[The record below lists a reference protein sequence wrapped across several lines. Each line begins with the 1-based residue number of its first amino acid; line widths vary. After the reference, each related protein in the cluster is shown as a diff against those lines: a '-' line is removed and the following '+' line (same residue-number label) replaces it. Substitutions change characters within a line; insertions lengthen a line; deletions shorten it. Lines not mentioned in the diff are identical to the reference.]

1 MRCLRTATLV
11 FLGAA
16 LTLSAGLGC
25 QSEAPT
31 EAPPTD
37 EQPPAEQQPAAKAPA
52 ESKPLAAQR
61 QEAIDEAVSYLLDVQ
76 APDGTWAEGN
86 VGITA
91 LCTHALL
98 TGGKE
103 ADDPPVKKA
112 IDHLLAHQQ
121 DDGGIYDVGLKN
133 YTTSIALMVLV
144 KADPN
149 AYAEPIA
156 KAKDYLIEHQWD
168 EAESIDKD
176 HPWYGGAGYGKHGRP
191 DMSNTGYF
199 LEAMHQAGVP
209 EDHPVWEKAVV
220 FVSRT
225 QARSESND
233 QVFVGT
239 DDGGLIYSP
248 HDGGESKVAEKVTLP
263 DGRKALAS
271 YGSMTYAGLKSFIY
285 AGLSKNDPRVKAAME
300 WILDHWTWE
309 ENPGMG
315 LPGRENL
322 GQQGLYYYYM
332 VAARALNAWG
342 RDVLVDDRQREHR
355 WRQELTRALLRRQ
368 RDDGSWINE
377 ADRWFEGLP
386 PIPTSYAIVA
396 LVECSKESVQD

>member
-1 MRCLRTATLV
+1 MMYPRCTALA
-11 FLGAA
+11 LAA
-16 LTLSAGLGC
+16 MLALAGGC
-25 QSEAPT
+25 RD
-31 EAPPTD
+31 EAPPPEPPD
-37 EQPPAEQQPAAKAPA
+37 EPAAGQPAGSGSLA
-52 ESKPLAAQR
+52 EKR
-61 QEAIDEAVSYLLDVQ
+61 QEAIEKGVAYLLKAQ

-91 LCTHALL
+91 LCTQALL
-98 TGGKE
+98 AAGKPGVSP
-103 ADDPPVKKA
+103 AAKKA
-112 IDHLLAHQQ
+112 IDHLLDHQQ
-121 DDGGIYDVGLKN
+121 EDGGIYDVGLKN

-144 KADPN
+144 KADPE
-149 AYAEPIA
+149 AYAGPIE
-156 KAKDYLIEHQWD
+156 KARAYLIEHQWD
-168 EAESIDKD
+168 EAESIDKG

-191 DMSNTGYF
+191 DLSNTGYF

-239 DDGGLIYSP
+239 DDGGFIYSP
-248 HDGGESKVAEKVTLP
+248 HNGGESKVAEKVTLA
-263 DGRKALAS
+263 DGRQALAS
-271 YGSMTYAGLKSFIY
+271 YGSMTYTGLKSFVY
-285 AGLSKNDPRVKAAME
+285 AGLSRDDPRVKAAMD

-315 LPGRENL
+315 LPGREDL

-332 VAARALNAWG
+332 VAARALQAWG
-342 RDVLVDDRQREHR
+342 RDVLVDSRQREHR
-355 WRQELTRALLRRQ
+355 WREELTEALLRRQ
-368 RDDGSWINE
+368 REDGSWANE

-386 PIPTSYAIVA
+386 PIPTSYALIA
-396 LVECSKESVQD
+396 LSECSKEGPTPEEGHAE